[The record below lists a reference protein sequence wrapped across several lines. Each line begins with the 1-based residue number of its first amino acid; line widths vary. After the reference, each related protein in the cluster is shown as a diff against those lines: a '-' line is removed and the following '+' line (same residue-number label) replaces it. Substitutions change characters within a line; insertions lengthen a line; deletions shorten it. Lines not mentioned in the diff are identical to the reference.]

1 MDFPINS
8 SLIGS
13 LTGSLNSSLVL
24 ALAVALWLVWV
35 GPYFLRRPAMSAA
48 ETTAQTATQTAT
60 QTAAQAST
68 QTAAPSTARVAVTA
82 DRPAANTIR
91 PPASPDK
98 GSQGIIMNN
107 ISTTPSGGG
116 AAQFQSQEQPDVRP
130 VQPGPAFRIHT
141 GRTALAASG
150 LLGILAVVV
159 GTLLAAFTSVSWL
172 LPVAG
177 LAVVAAVVAML
188 RSLALRDRR
197 RRMEDAF
204 RAAMG
209 PEPRYTQNR
218 AAAAPDEV
226 EAPAAEAP
234 ETEPQPETVLFDR
247 ESAAVPDESPAAPA
261 RVTAEELRTE
271 ALKVAAAAVQPP
283 AKPSTTP
290 WQPVELPKPIY
301 VDAPRAERPA
311 PEPIVLPETPRSLT
325 KTPLRPAST
334 PAPASAQAQQ
344 ARPETGKINLDD
356 VLQRRRA

>member
-1 MDFPINS
+1 MDFPLNS
-8 SLIGS
+8 SLLGS
-13 LTGSLNSSLVL
+13 LLGSLNSSLVL

-35 GPYFLRRPAMSAA
+35 GPYFFRRPAASGA
-48 ETTAQTATQTAT
+48 EALARPAT
-60 QTAAQAST
+60 QTAAQT
-68 QTAAPSTARVAVTA
+68 
-82 DRPAANTIR
+82 ANTIR

-116 AAQFQSQEQPDVRP
+116 ATQFQSHDQPALRP
-130 VQPGPAFRIHT
+130 AQQAPAFRIRT
-141 GRTALAASG
+141 GRTVLAATG
-150 LLGILAVVV
+150 LLGVLAVVV

-172 LPVAG
+172 VPAAG
-177 LAVVAAVVAML
+177 LAAVAAVVAML
-188 RSLALRDRR
+188 RTIALRDRR

-209 PEPRYTQNR
+209 PEPRRTQNR
-218 AAAAPDEV
+218 AAVEPDEV
-226 EAPAAEAP
+226 PAPAVQAP

-247 ESAAVPDESPAAPA
+247 ESAAVPGESPAAAGVPA

-283 AKPSTTP
+283 ARPSTTP

-301 VDAPRAERPA
+301 VDAPKAERPA

-325 KTPLRPAST
+325 KTPLRPAT
-334 PAPASAQAQQ
+334 APASVQAEQ